1 MSGTLPPAD
10 MLCFAL
16 YSASHAMNRVYRPL
30 LEPLGLT
37 YPQYLVMAALWDEDE
52 KTVKTLGSLVDLDS
66 GTLTP
71 LVKRLEASGL
81 VRRDR
86 NPQDEREVIVS
97 LTDKGRAMQADATHI
112 PQCIL
117 EATTL
122 NADAAGELRDRIFRL
137 RTALE
142 AAG

>member
-1 MSGTLPPAD
+1 

-81 VRRDR
+81 VQRDR

-122 NADAAGELRDRIFRL
+122 SADAAGELRDRIFRL